1 MSGAGTE
8 RAERELEAD
17 SGCVRARAPRE
28 RAWPAAARSLR
39 RAGGEGEGQ
48 VSVCGPR
55 APARGF
61 YSTHPPPDPAP
72 ACGRWPRFPGHPLG
86 RPVLPALP
94 LFSSALY
101 LDLPLAE
108 PPLWGYCFRV
118 RVTYG
123 ESRAWLGTRPCP
135 LAMLLSRTGDPPGS
149 CRPGKAPRSF
159 LPKGNVSPSCP
170 PLRASHLSGPICP
183 NIQTPSHPA
192 PTFSS
197 LRVPHV
203 PPATGRGIA

>member
-1 MSGAGTE
+1 M
-8 RAERELEAD
+8 
-17 SGCVRARAPRE
+17 CARAPRE

-61 YSTHPPPDPAP
+61 YSIHPPPDPAP

-94 LFSSALY
+94 PFSSALY

-108 PPLWGYCFRV
+108 PPLWGFCFRV

-123 ESRAWLGTRPCP
+123 ESRAWLETGSSLSPRYAAVPHGRPAWELPTRKSPTFS
-135 LAMLLSRTGDPPGS
+135 LSQGQ
-149 CRPGKAPRSF
+149 CAAF
-159 LPKGNVSPSCP
+159 LPSSTGLA
-170 PLRASHLSGPICP
+170 PLGADLP

-197 LRVPHV
+197 LRAPHM